1 MHVLLFWMISHCF
14 LLIVHFL
21 FSLCECAADAHDL
34 LLIEAF
40 ETICLVHHTNLIF
53 EDLRTIKKL
62 ERPCKWCKKRRIIVR
77 KERTFWCFEFA
88 SYWNC
93 ATLLLLFFFFSIY
106 SCFVLAITTNTEKNR
121 MRKEDCLFEK
131 NVYSLH
137 SHRIVIYEWL
147 QDKMKKKMYT
157 LT

>member
-93 ATLLLLFFFFSIY
+93 ATLLLLFFFFFY
-106 SCFVLAITTNTEKNR
+106 LFLFCFGHNHKYREKQNEKGR
-121 MRKEDCLFEK
+121 LF
-131 NVYSLH
+131 V
-137 SHRIVIYEWL
+137 W
-147 QDKMKKKMYT
+147 KKRVQST
-157 LT
+157 LTSYCYLWVTPR

>member
-93 ATLLLLFFFFSIY
+93 ATLLLLFFFFFFKFFTHYIHLY
-106 SCFVLAITTNTEKNR
+106 VKMQETNLNGQGTLEFYKWKCTKPSTNFKW
-121 MRKEDCLFEK
+121 RKL
-131 NVYSLH
+131 
-137 SHRIVIYEWL
+137 I
-147 QDKMKKKMYT
+147 
-157 LT
+157 